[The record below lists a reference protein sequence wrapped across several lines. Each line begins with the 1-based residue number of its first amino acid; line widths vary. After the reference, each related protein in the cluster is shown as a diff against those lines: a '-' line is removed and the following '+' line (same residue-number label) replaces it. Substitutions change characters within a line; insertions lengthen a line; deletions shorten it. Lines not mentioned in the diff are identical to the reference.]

1 MPQRYEPEGS
11 CTDDTTWETHEHSTA
26 HSCHH
31 GLSSCARSRL
41 ASRLPTHLPRTA
53 NNNPQSRID
62 LSLSLLPCGFS
73 HQRCRTCVTCRC
85 VRCVHDSESVPGGT
99 GEPANS
105 SGSAS
110 LAALLGERGSSAIP
124 DAASASAVPG
134 GTSWGACTTTT
145 PSLASSLPPKLWGS
159 CSKHLAYRTY
169 LTSEGRERGARGKE
183 AFCSFLLTC
192 IRARLSHIQ
201 SGDSGRDR
209 RKKSLGRDSCH
220 ARMVGMGRD

>member
-1 MPQRYEPEGS
+1 MPSRPEQLCAFKTRLSPPYSLTLDGQQQ
-11 CTDDTTWETHEHSTA
+11 STKQ
-26 HSCHH
+26 
-31 GLSSCARSRL
+31 SRL
-41 ASRLPTHLPRTA
+41 ITLTFAVPY
-53 NNNPQSRID
+53 
-62 LSLSLLPCGFS
+62 GFS

-134 GTSWGACTTTT
+134 GTSWGACTQLGKLT
-145 PSLASSLPPKLWGS
+145 APKTVGQLQQAPRIPHIPDVRG
-159 CSKHLAYRTY
+159 T
-169 LTSEGRERGARGKE
+169 GERGKWKR
-183 AFCSFLLTC
+183 SFLFFLAHLHTSKAEPHTERGF
-192 IRARLSHIQ
+192 RAGPQ
-201 SGDSGRDR
+201 
-209 RKKSLGRDSCH
+209 KKSLGRDSCH